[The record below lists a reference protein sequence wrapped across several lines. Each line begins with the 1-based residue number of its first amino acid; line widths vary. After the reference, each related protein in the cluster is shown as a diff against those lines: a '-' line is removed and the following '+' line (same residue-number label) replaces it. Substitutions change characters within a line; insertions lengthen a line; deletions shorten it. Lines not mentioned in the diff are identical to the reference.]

1 MSNLR
6 GTLAAGE
13 AVGGNYEILGV
24 AGSGGMGVVYRA
36 LDRKLHRVVA
46 LKFLPLELSSSP
58 RDRERFL
65 REARTASSLDHP
77 NIGVIHAIE
86 ETSEDQ
92 IFIVMAYYD
101 GQSLAGRIR
110 EGPCTE
116 PDAVDIAI
124 QMARALGE
132 AHAHHI
138 IHRDIKP
145 SNVMLTAAGTARIVD
160 FGLAQITTQQTATS
174 SGTTGTINY
183 MSPEQALEKGADH
196 RTDIWSLGVTLAE
209 MLTGRNPF
217 EREGIS
223 ATLLAILNEP
233 PKPMP
238 GISPDLQAIVYRAL
252 SKDVTTRYQTM
263 AELLADLE
271 SVRPHLIAASSPQDQ
286 TVPLQAALSK
296 TRGAATA
303 QLRRAMQEA
312 SQSAIPEQQAARV
325 QRSRLLIAAYVLA
338 GLLVAALALLF
349 ITPARERLVGIFL
362 SGRQKHIVVLPF
374 ENESGNANDAVL
386 VAGLIDSLSDRLAN
400 LDAGSQSLWVVP
412 GSEVRRLKI
421 EDPEQALQKFGATL
435 AVRGT
440 VNKQGQN
447 IQLTVELIDTKNLR
461 QIGSAELEDAN
472 GNIGSLENQAV
483 TRLARLLNLKVPEA
497 AVQQAST
504 SSAPGAY
511 ESYLTA
517 LGYLQRYDKPGNV
530 DLAITSLRKSIAID
544 PRFAVSYA
552 QLGEALRLKSAL
564 TKDPQWSGQAE
575 QYCRQALQLNPDL
588 PAAYVTLG
596 YLHTKQ
602 QPELALQEFQHALSL
617 DEHSAQAESGM
628 GLVYDKLGRLPEA
641 EAALQKAV
649 ALRPGSWAGL
659 DDLANFYDQHGRYK
673 EAIHEL
679 QSAEQLTP
687 DNTQVLINL
696 AAAYVDGGDPA
707 QAPLAE
713 ELLKKSLQI
722 SPSYAAYANLANIYS
737 QEGRHAEAAA
747 ANERALAIDD
757 QDYLVWFNLLNQYE
771 WMQEPDKV
779 KVARE
784 KAIALLERAAKSAP
798 RDATPQALLADMYA
812 GRQNKEKALEHIQT
826 TLALTPD
833 DPQNLASIADAYE
846 NLGDHEQA
854 LAYILKALRK
864 GLPKEQLKSD
874 PEVRNLLPR
883 LRQ

>member
-1 MSNLR
+1 
-6 GTLAAGE
+6 
-13 AVGGNYEILGV
+13 
-24 AGSGGMGVVYRA
+24 
-36 LDRKLHRVVA
+36 
-46 LKFLPLELSSSP
+46 
-58 RDRERFL
+58 
-65 REARTASSLDHP
+65 
-77 NIGVIHAIE
+77 
-86 ETSEDQ
+86 
-92 IFIVMAYYD
+92 
-101 GQSLAGRIR
+101 
-110 EGPCTE
+110 
-116 PDAVDIAI
+116 
-124 QMARALGE
+124 
-132 AHAHHI
+132 
-138 IHRDIKP
+138 
-145 SNVMLTAAGTARIVD
+145 
-160 FGLAQITTQQTATS
+160 
-174 SGTTGTINY
+174 
-183 MSPEQALEKGADH
+183 
-196 RTDIWSLGVTLAE
+196 
-209 MLTGRNPF
+209 
-217 EREGIS
+217 
-223 ATLLAILNEP
+223 
-233 PKPMP
+233 
-238 GISPDLQAIVYRAL
+238 
-252 SKDVTTRYQTM
+252 
-263 AELLADLE
+263 
-271 SVRPHLIAASSPQDQ
+271 
-286 TVPLQAALSK
+286 
-296 TRGAATA
+296 
-303 QLRRAMQEA
+303 MQEA
-312 SQSAIPEQQAARV
+312 SQSAIPGQQAARV

-338 GLLVAALALLF
+338 GLLIAALALLF
-349 ITPARERLVGIFL
+349 ITPARERLAGIFL

-483 TRLARLLNLKVPEA
+483 TRLARLMNLRVPQE

-530 DLAITSLRKSIAID
+530 DLAIASLQKSIAID
-544 PRFAVSYA
+544 PKFAVSYA

-575 QYCRQALQLNPDL
+575 QYCRKALQLNPDL

-617 DEHSAQAESGM
+617 DEHNAQAESGL
-628 GLVYDKLGRLPEA
+628 GLVYEKMGRLTEA

-673 EAIHEL
+673 EAIREL
-679 QSAEQLTP
+679 QIAQQLTP

-713 ELLKKSLQI
+713 GLLKKSLLI

-747 ANERALAIDD
+747 ANEKALAIDD

-771 WMQEPDKV
+771 WMQEPDKI
-779 KVARE
+779 KMARE

-798 RDATPQALLADMYA
+798 RDATPQALLADVYA
-812 GRQNKEKALEHIQT
+812 GQHNTEKALEHIQT

-854 LAYILKALRK
+854 LAYIRKALQK

-883 LRQ
+883 LQQ